1 MLKTPRGQ
9 SSNAPKAW
17 SLVVFSVGGRSV
29 AARAEDV
36 MSVLPWA
43 EAIPV
48 PSGTAFVNA
57 VLRHGDDV
65 LPVFDL
71 AAKLRV
77 QVKGARPLCVIAKR
91 RDGPIAV
98 CIDGEIP
105 SLQTVEAA
113 AVRLA
118 AGGSDIAGS
127 CLVGDEEVPIYSL
140 TTLGLP
146 PSPSPRG
153 QA

>member
-9 SSNAPKAW
+9 SSKAPKAW
-17 SLVVFSVGGRSV
+17 ALIVFTVGGRSV
-29 AARAEDV
+29 AARAEEV
-36 MSVLPWA
+36 MSVLPWTD
-43 EAIPV
+43 AIPV

-57 VLRHGDDV
+57 VLRHGEDV

-77 QVKGARPLCVIAKR
+77 QIKGDKPLCVIAKR
-91 RDGPIAV
+91 KDGPMVV
-98 CIDGEIP
+98 CIDAEIP

-113 AVRLA
+113 AIRPV
-118 AGGSDIAGS
+118 AGSSDITAS
-127 CLVGDEEVPIYSL
+127 CFLGEQEVPIYSM
-140 TTLGLP
+140 TTLGL
-146 PSPSPRG
+146 SPATRG

>member
-1 MLKTPRGQ
+1 MLKTPRGP
-9 SSNAPKAW
+9 SSKAPRSW

-29 AARAEDV
+29 AARAEEV
-36 MSVLPWA
+36 LSVLPWT
-43 EAIPV
+43 EGIPV

-77 QVKGARPLCVIAKR
+77 QVRGAKPLCVIAKR
-91 RDGPIAV
+91 RDGPMAI
-98 CIDGEIP
+98 CIDAEIP
-105 SLQTVEAA
+105 SLQTVEVAA
-113 AVRLA
+113 IRPTG
-118 AGGSDIAGS
+118 GGSEVTGS
-127 CLVGDEEVPIYSL
+127 CLVGAEEVPIYSL
-140 TTLGLP
+140 TTLGLA
-146 PSPSPRG
+146 SAPRG